1 MDDFFAEEEEM
12 FADYGADEPRLEAEA
27 KAFERVGPS
36 GKLAELLSSPGV
48 IADIGKRGRE
58 SISPEDR
65 FLINTD
71 ALCRRLNSENVIK
84 ITEMDITNMLE
95 KTTQVVGLMYKNYV
109 GYVLG
114 YLASQGGKTLKV
126 EQVKFIIKNVLPQVT
141 EEGGIAPADVV
152 RYARFWKEFL

>member
-1 MDDFFAEEEEM
+1 MDEFFAEEEEM
-12 FADYGADEPRLEAEA
+12 FDAEEPRLEAEA
-27 KAFERVGPS
+27 KAFERVGQS

-58 SISPEDR
+58 AISPEDR

-95 KTTQVVGLMYKNYV
+95 KTTQVIGLRYKNYV
-109 GYVLG
+109 AYILG
-114 YLASQGGKTLKV
+114 YLASQGGKTLKID
-126 EQVKFIIKNVLPQVT
+126 QVKFIIKNVLPRVGD
-141 EEGGIAPADVV
+141 EGGLAPADVV